1 MTRHCAM
8 KQMLAF
14 NAAWAVL
21 KAPPYRVARRGDDP
35 MTARMRQYV
44 HMNMGSPSIIVRQ
57 SAQKVLDYLTAVM
70 GGRDPGPMPEMYDMH
85 DIEELNE
92 EAQGRGFPPAPFYSS
107 VDDPYSTGE
116 TEPPFGPMPKARQRR
131 GYGTYPDVSFR
142 DDDDDDAASTPMAK
156 AFRVLID
163 SHFA

>member
-14 NAAWAVL
+14 NAAWTVL
-21 KAPPYRVARRGDDP
+21 KAAPASPQIE
-35 MTARMRQYV
+35 RMRQYV
-44 HMNMGSPSIIVRQ
+44 LMNIGSPSIIVRQ
-57 SAQKVLDYLTAVM
+57 SAMKVERYLTDLNS
-70 GGRDPGPMPEMYDMH
+70 GRDPGPMPEMYDMN
-85 DIEELNE
+85 DIQELNE

-142 DDDDDDAASTPMAK
+142 DDDDDDVAPTPMAK